1 MKDLRKET
9 CQYCF
14 GTRRER
20 LSKCCLTEFLAL
32 LQEVQITSRLLWWF
46 VPPWSNGMTCSRV
59 AYCGWPGVP
68 TKISPQIGQGRPI
81 LERTSEC
88 CCFVL
93 FFLFFMVSPQVIPHT
108 SLPHDVN
115 HRGLRLLPQRIFLR
129 LRVYKLQ
136 LSWFREVIRV
146 NPTYLLLHIWRQY

>member
-1 MKDLRKET
+1 
-9 CQYCF
+9 
-14 GTRRER
+14 
-20 LSKCCLTEFLAL
+20 
-32 LQEVQITSRLLWWF
+32 
-46 VPPWSNGMTCSRV
+46 MTCSRV

-93 FFLFFMVSPQVIPHT
+93 FFRFFMVSPQVIPHT

-115 HRGLRLLPQRIFLR
+115 HRGLRLLPQHVFLR

-136 LSWFREVIRV
+136 LSRFREVIRV
-146 NPTYLLLHIWRQY
+146 NPTYLLLHIWRQYWYPPPRFHPRNQENSRVLAAVSKLHSR